1 MRRSYKKP
9 IRRYKGGK
17 AAREQFRDQQLNDSI
32 MHLMRNGWGV
42 NAISGALGN
51 ALHESSDWR
60 GKFRG
65 DLDPN
70 IIEGDYSGLFMNLP
84 NGRQAIIDATG
95 GYSLEDQLTAADL
108 FANGQLPRN
117 IFVGSGRFNK
127 RGYASPT
134 EAAAAWEK
142 HYERSG
148 GQGMQ
153 DRLQK
158 AQYVQDYILA
168 NKDQYGR
175 MFNPMISVRNRQ
187 IYNMPWTGSN
197 SIEQVAGINPD
208 GTIRTYDKDTDTYSS
223 RELELPE
230 FVVRPSV
237 IRKPQTSTQTFNNL
251 APWNE

>member
-1 MRRSYKKP
+1 MNYFYKRPLKK
-9 IRRYKGGK
+9 YKGGK

-32 MHLMRNGWGV
+32 MHLMRNGWGI

-51 ALHESSDWR
+51 ALHESADWR
-60 GKFRG
+60 KKFRG

-70 IIEGDYSGLFMNLP
+70 ITEGNYSGLFMNLP

-158 AQYVQDYILA
+158 AQEVRDYILA
-168 NKDQYGR
+168 NKDTYGR
-175 MFNPMISVRNRQ
+175 MINPMVNVQKIRPIS
-187 IYNMPWTGSN
+187 PWN
-197 SIEQVAGINPD
+197 SISTQQIAGINPD
-208 GTIRTYDKDTDTYSS
+208 GTIRTYDSATNKWSS
-223 RELELPE
+223 AEMELPE
-230 FVVRPSV
+230 LVVTPNMAPAN
-237 IRKPQTSTQTFNNL
+237 IRKPELNLTS
-251 APWNE
+251 WSK